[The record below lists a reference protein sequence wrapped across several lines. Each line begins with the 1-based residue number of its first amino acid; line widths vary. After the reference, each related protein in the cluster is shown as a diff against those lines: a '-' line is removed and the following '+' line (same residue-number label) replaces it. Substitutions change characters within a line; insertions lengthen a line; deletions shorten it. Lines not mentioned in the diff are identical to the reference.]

1 MQIRVPNIT
10 GTVNASW
17 VKGTGAFKDVENG
30 NCPGGN
36 LNGPA
41 KIDFSASRSSAIYSS
56 SSTVQPAA
64 VRSFFCIKI

>member
-10 GTVNASW
+10 GTVTASW

-30 NCPGGN
+30 NCPSGN

-41 KIDFSASRSSAIYSS
+41 KIDFSASRSSNLYGS

-64 VRSFFCIKI
+64 VLSLLCIKI